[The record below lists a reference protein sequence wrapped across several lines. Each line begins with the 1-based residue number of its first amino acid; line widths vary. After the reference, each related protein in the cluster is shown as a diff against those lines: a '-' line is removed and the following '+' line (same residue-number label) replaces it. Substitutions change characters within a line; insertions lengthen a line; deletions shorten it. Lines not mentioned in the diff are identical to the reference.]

1 MNGLM
6 AFVERSRKLWPSKII
21 KESAINTRLILLG
34 MLGII
39 LLLVGGV
46 LDVKPSKPNTEVI
59 NEPTKNA
66 QIVTNYT
73 NRSYEEALEAKLS
86 NLLSQVRG
94 AGSVSVS
101 VTLENGSTQEHAKNS
116 VKETRT
122 IQEKDA
128 SGGIRTT
135 TETKESQQVLLGREN
150 NVDKPVIVREYKPI
164 IKGVLVIAEGAY
176 DSSVKANLTRAV
188 EAGLGIPPYKITVL
202 PQRK

>member
-1 MNGLM
+1 MTI
-6 AFVERSRKLWPSKII
+6 VERAKKLWPSKFI

-34 MLGII
+34 ILGII

-46 LDVKPSKPNTEVI
+46 IDVKPSKTNTEVA
-59 NEPTKNA
+59 NEPSKNT
-66 QIVTNYT
+66 QIISNVT

-94 AGSVSVS
+94 AGAVAVSI
-101 VTLENGSTQEHAKNS
+101 TLENGFTQDHAKNS

-128 SGGIRTT
+128 SGGVRTT
-135 TETKESQQVLLGREN
+135 TETKESEQILLGKEN
-150 NVDKPVIVREYKPI
+150 NIDKPVIVREYKPI

-188 EAGLGIPPYKITVL
+188 EAGLGIPSYKITVL